1 MPGAEPVGGAGRGA
15 GRRVSGPVVHVTLW
29 IINIMIGNQL
39 LFNYYQDVRQMWQ
52 GRIRSGMPSPRAML
66 ACRAGK
72 RRETARV
79 SAWIAHLLMP

>member
-1 MPGAEPVGGAGRGA
+1 
-15 GRRVSGPVVHVTLW
+15 
-29 IINIMIGNQL
+29 MIGNQL